1 MLRFALSL
9 VLAAAA
15 PLSADVTV
23 RYKSDFKFN
32 PSLPPAIAEQAM
44 KNRPPTDSV
53 IRVKGHKGLTEM
65 LGLQNIV
72 DTEKQMIT
80 VIDPTEKRFATVPV
94 DAYMGAVTKA
104 MPTLPPQAMQALSS
118 MKAHSGSKAT
128 GRTETIRGV
137 QAEEREVTV
146 TVDAPDGAPFTGTM
160 FKMAMQLW
168 MAKPSEADR
177 VPAVRELAA
186 LNLWNYGAMN
196 PGAMMQKMLEQMP
209 GMGDALKSL
218 VEEFTKNKTML
229 LRTHV
234 DIYMPMFAQLAKQM
248 PAGASNPFGENFDGN
263 AAFAQMTQQI
273 SELST
278 APVPDSAFQVPA
290 DYKAAP
296 LEDILK
302 DMMARMQGGV
312 TPQEH

>member
-1 MLRFALSL
+1 MLRFALCL
-9 VLAAAA
+9 VTAAAA

-53 IRVKGHKGLTEM
+53 IRAKGHKGLTEM

-72 DTEKQMIT
+72 DTEKQTIT
-80 VIDPTEKRFATVPV
+80 VIDPAGKRYATVPA
-94 DAYMGAVTKA
+94 DAYMSAAAKA

-118 MKAHSGSKAT
+118 MKAHTDSKVT

-137 QAEEREVTV
+137 QAEERELTM
-146 TVDAPDGAPFTGTM
+146 TIDAPEGGPFTGTM
-160 FKMAMQLW
+160 VKMAMQLW
-168 MAKPSEADR
+168 MAKPSEAER

-209 GMGDALKSL
+209 GMGEALKSL
-218 VEEFTKNKTML
+218 LDEFSKNKTML
-229 LRTHV
+229 LRTHI
-234 DIYMPMFAQLAKQM
+234 DIYMPMFAQIAKQM
-248 PAGASNPFGENFDGN
+248 PAGDNPFGENFDGN
-263 AAFAQMTQQI
+263 AAFTQMTQEV

-296 LEDILK
+296 IEDILK
-302 DMMARMQGGV
+302 DMMTRMQGGAM
-312 TPQEH
+312 PQVH

>member
-9 VLAAAA
+9 VLVAAA

-32 PSLPPAIAEQAM
+32 PAVPPALTEQAM

-53 IRVKGHKGLTEM
+53 IRVKGYKGLTEM
-65 LGLQNIV
+65 LSLQNIV
-72 DTEKQMIT
+72 DTQKQTIT
-80 VIDPTEKRFATVPV
+80 VIDPAGKRYATGPV
-94 DAYMGAVTKA
+94 DAYMSAAAKA

-118 MKAHSGSKAT
+118 MKAHTDSKVT

-137 QAEEREVTV
+137 QAEERELTM
-146 TVDAPDGAPFTGTM
+146 TVDAPEGAPFTGPMVKMTM
-160 FKMAMQLW
+160 RLW
-168 MAKPSEADR
+168 MAKPSEAER

-196 PGAMMQKMLEQMP
+196 PGAMMQKMFEQMP
-209 GMGDALKSL
+209 GMGEGIKSL
-218 VEEFTKNKTML
+218 VEQFSKNKTML

-234 DIYMPMFAQLAKQM
+234 DMYMPMLAAL
-248 PAGASNPFGENFDGN
+248 PNSPLGANFDAN
-263 AAFAQMTQQI
+263 TPFAQMTQEVSEI
-273 SELST
+273 ST
-278 APVPDSAFQVPA
+278 DAVPDSVFQVPA

-302 DMMARMQGGV
+302 DMMTRMQGGGV
-312 TPQEH
+312 KPPQ